1 MSNQLEKVQELI
13 ALRNEARLG
22 GGEKAIQK
30 QHERGKYTARE
41 RIAQLLDEG
50 SFEEIDMFVRHRC
63 HNFGQEKKS
72 YLGDGVVTG
81 YGTIDGRLVYVFAQ
95 DFTVFGGSLSET
107 MAQKICKIMDM
118 AMKMGAPVI
127 GLNDSGGA
135 RIQEGINALA
145 GYAEIF
151 QRNILAS
158 GVIPQISAILGP
170 CAGGAVY
177 SPALTDFTIMTKGIS
192 YMFLTGPKVV
202 KTVTGEDVTQDAL
215 GGAEVHSSKS
225 GVAHFAAEDG
235 EECLKIIR
243 KLFSYIPQ
251 NNLEEAPLVPCNDPI
266 DRLEDSLNEIIP
278 DSATRPYDMYEV
290 IGAII
295 DNGEFLEVQRNYAK
309 NEYERNKTLYADG
322 YIARAE
328 MEQSQTTYEQAE
340 QSVLRARSQYER
352 AETNLGYATIVSPVD
367 GTVISRKV
375 DKGQTVAASFQTP
388 DLFEIAE
395 DLSKMQ
401 IETSVSE
408 ADIGMITDG
417 QRVTFTVDAYPTQT
431 FEGVVRQIRLSPTTT
446 SNVVVYTV
454 VIDVDNADLRLMP
467 GMTAFVTI
475 VISEKDDVWKAP
487 NAAFLIRSFANIIE
501 DAGDATP
508 KTHLAIER
516 GGAAVLVPYEKGLS
530 TATETEIISDG
541 VQSGD
546 KIIVG
551 RHGATS
557 STNSQGRG
565 GMRGPGGPM

>member
-1 MSNQLEKVQELI
+1 MKTDSRFKRMMRWVWRKKWWIVTLAVVVFGAMMI
-13 ALRNEARLG
+13 FG
-22 GGEKAIQK
+22 GGDGDKNGQFATVAIS
-30 QHERGKYTARE
+30 RGGLR
-41 RIAQLLDEG
+41 Q
-50 SFEEIDMFVRHRC
+50 
-63 HNFGQEKKS
+63 
-72 YLGDGVVTG
+72 VVTATG
-81 YGTIDGRLVYVFAQ
+81 EIQPVNTVNVGSQVSGTIDELFVDYNTKVKKGDVLLTIEPSVLQASVDEAKASLV
-95 DFTVFGGSLSET
+95 S
-107 MAQKICKIMDM
+107 
-118 AMKMGAPVI
+118 
-127 GLNDSGGA
+127 
-135 RIQEGINALA
+135 
-145 GYAEIF
+145 AE
-151 QRNILAS
+151 S
-158 GVIPQISAILGP
+158 
-170 CAGGAVY
+170 
-177 SPALTDFTIMTKGIS
+177 
-192 YMFLTGPKVV
+192 
-202 KTVTGEDVTQDAL
+202 
-215 GGAEVHSSKS
+215 
-225 GVAHFAAEDG
+225 
-235 EECLKIIR
+235 
-243 KLFSYIPQ
+243 
-251 NNLEEAPLVPCNDPI
+251 
-266 DRLEDSLNEIIP
+266 
-278 DSATRPYDMYEV
+278 
-290 IGAII
+290 
-295 DNGEFLEVQRNYAK
+295 QRNYAK

-417 QRVTFTVDAYPTQT
+417 QRVTFTVDAYPTKT